1 MARRGRPPLTGRR
14 EEILDAAVR
23 VLGERG
29 IEGLSLAQLAEALGF
44 STYALT
50 YHFGAKEDVLAAVAE
65 HVEARL
71 QAEFTALAEQLS
83 QPGQPEQL
91 SQPGQPGQP
100 GRPGQAGPS
109 IPELVR
115 QYWAISQ
122 QPGASHSMRLWL
134 ELVLLASRDP
144 DRLPGFLD
152 RAVSGWLEVVRTGL
166 GDHPDADVLA
176 PLAFAAITGLELLQL
191 MQPGSAVPSL
201 ALEKLI
207 VMYGRELP

>member
-1 MARRGRPPLTGRR
+1 MTRRGRPPLAGRR

-71 QAEFTALAEQLS
+71 QAEFTALAEQL
-83 QPGQPEQL
+83 G
-91 SQPGQPGQP
+91 QPGQPGQP
-100 GRPGQAGPS
+100 GQARPS
-109 IPELVR
+109 MPELVR
-115 QYWAISQ
+115 QYWEVSQ

-152 RAVSGWLEVVRTGL
+152 RAVSGWLEVIRTGL

>member
-1 MARRGRPPLTGRR
+1 MTRRGRPPLAGRR

-71 QAEFTALAEQLS
+71 QAEFTALAEQLG
-83 QPGQPEQL
+83 QPGH
-91 SQPGQPGQP
+91 PGQPGQA
-100 GRPGQAGPS
+100 RPS
-109 IPELVR
+109 MPELVR
-115 QYWAISQ
+115 QYWEVSQ

-152 RAVSGWLEVVRTGL
+152 RAVSGWLEVIRTGL